1 MGKHRKRFEEY
12 TTDEL
17 RGERWRLYFSNPKT
31 AAGNF
36 QKKKDLARINTEL
49 YRRTGNEAY
58 LLYQVGD
65 GY

>member
-1 MGKHRKRFEEY
+1 MGKHRKRFEEM

-31 AAGNF
+31 EAAIF
-36 QKKKDLARINTEL
+36 QKGKDLARINTEL
-49 YRRTGNEAY
+49 YQRTGNDAY
-58 LLYQVGD
+58 LLYRVGD